1 MNLYIERSG
10 LSADDG
16 HPALVL
22 LHGWGLGSDVW
33 EPLLPLLEPHFG
45 IVRID
50 LPGLGR
56 SAEYPQPYSLEDVAA
71 AVLGQA
77 PESAIWLGWS
87 LGGLVAAE
95 AARQAPERVRGL
107 VTVASNPCFVARGD
121 WPCAMAPEV
130 FDDFVTRLDT
140 DPARTL
146 ASFALLQTRGA
157 EGGRETLRLL
167 KTLIKN
173 LEPTALAPAL
183 QLLAEDRRETLA
195 AIKVPMLHLF
205 GGEDSLVPAT
215 VVEQL
220 AVRLPGA
227 ALLRYDGA
235 GHLPFHSHAD
245 RFRDDLLT
253 FAGGLR

>member
-1 MNLYIERSG
+1 MRLHSERSACSG
-10 LSADDG
+10 ECG
-16 HPALVL
+16 GPTLVL

-33 EPLLPLLEPHFG
+33 APLLEPLQPHFE
-45 IVRID
+45 ILRFD

-56 SAEYPQPYSLEDVAA
+56 SAEFPTPYRLESVAA
-71 AVLGQA
+71 AVLEQV

-95 AARQAPERVRGL
+95 AARQAPHRVRGL
-107 VTVASNPCFVARGD
+107 VTVASNPCFVARAD

-130 FDDFVTRLDT
+130 FDDFVARLDA

-146 ASFALLQTRGA
+146 GSFAMLQTQGA
-157 EGGRETLRLL
+157 LGARASLRLL
-167 KTLIKN
+167 KTLIAS
-173 LEPTALAPAL
+173 LEPSALAPAL

-195 AIKVPMLHLF
+195 QLELPMLHVF
-205 GGEDSLVPAT
+205 GAEDRLVPAAI
-215 VVEQL
+215 VERLGAQL
-220 AVRLPGA
+220 PHAS
-227 ALLRYDGA
+227 LRCYEGA

-245 RFRDDLLT
+245 RFCEDLRQ